1 MDQSHHTQGHYIHKN
16 DFSISSWC
24 KDVSMHECTG
34 WQSTQTRS
42 ATGSCFL
49 VTLHMHGLATASWL
63 YCDNI
68 YTGCIVDS
76 SQSDSIYGCYKWTH
90 FLCQHGKNIG
100 KKYNLFPQGSIL
112 VLSQF
117 ISWINLNFGIEVCFV
132 PGLTGYIKAWLQFV
146 FPGYIFLIL
155 LLIVIFARYSKR
167 LLNLVGTQV
176 VPVLATLFLL
186 SYTKLIRSV
195 IQALYVTYVS
205 CDGQPQAVWFVDGNI
220 MYFSGGH
227 LPLFIFALLVL
238 IFLITPYTLFLLT
251 SPFIEV
257 HLTGYRCFR
266 WVFRLKPVLDAYG
279 GPYNDRFRV
288 WTRWSLHSV
297 TTHLL
302 ILVHWCVLWWFW
314 WQHIVWLVKCTASGT
329 WMLSKQNHLPTES
342 HATCFFC
349 WIKFNWQRVITKLL
363 LLSSCLSHFLCS
375 LVLSCITFY

>member
-1 MDQSHHTQGHYIHKN
+1 M
-16 DFSISSWC
+16 
-24 KDVSMHECTG
+24 
-34 WQSTQTRS
+34 
-42 ATGSCFL
+42 
-49 VTLHMHGLATASWL
+49 
-63 YCDNI
+63 
-68 YTGCIVDS
+68 
-76 SQSDSIYGCYKWTH
+76 
-90 FLCQHGKNIG
+90 
-100 KKYNLFPQGSIL
+100 FPQGSIL

-195 IQALYVTYVS
+195 IQALYVTYLS
-205 CDGQPQAVWFVDGNI
+205 CVGQPQAVWFVDGNI
-220 MYFSGGH
+220 RYLSGGH

-238 IFLITPYTLFLLT
+238 IFLVIPYTLFLLT
-251 SPFIEV
+251 SPFIEA

-288 WTRWSLHSV
+288 WTGFL
-297 TTHLL
+297 LL
-302 ILVHWCVLWWFW
+302 IRVILALITSLSDDPSVNIGALMCTMVILITIHCIACEVYSKWYLNVLE
-314 WQHIVWLVKCTASGT
+314 IVFLLNLILLGF
-329 WMLSKQNHLPTES
+329 LL
-342 HATCFFC
+342 
-349 WIKFNWQRVITKLL
+349 KFN
-363 LLSSCLSHFLCS
+363 
-375 LVLSCITFY
+375 